1 MDKEI
6 KILFADDD
14 MLVCSVIEQAIC
26 DAGWKPVIVHSG
38 RDVYEQ
44 YNRHRPSVVVLDI
57 AMPGMSGFEVAQLI
71 RQDDH
76 STPIIFYSGLA
87 DEDYLLKSI
96 ELGEKFYITKNYSEK
111 LLISKIKSLL
121 CEPDGKIVLTDKV
134 VYDVFNSNLN
144 VGNCTYHLSG
154 INARLMKVLCE
165 NCNRMILNTYLYDAC
180 WSKSQLCLSYKKQL
194 NKYINKLRNLLKDD
208 RRVVISCI
216 HGIGYSLKVNDIDN
230 Q

>member
-1 MDKEI
+1 MDQDI

-26 DAGWKPVIVHSG
+26 DAGWKPVIVQSG
-38 RDVYEQ
+38 RDAYEQ
-44 YNRHRPSVVVLDI
+44 YLRMHPSVVVLDI

-76 STPIIFYSGLA
+76 LTPIIFYSGLS

-96 ELGEKFYITKNYSEK
+96 ELGEKFYITKNYSER

-121 CEPDGKIVLTDKV
+121 YEPDREIVLTDKV

-144 VGNCTYHLSG
+144 VGNCTYHLTG
-154 INARLMKVLCE
+154 IQAQLMRILCE
-165 NCNRMILNTYLYDAC
+165 NCNRMVSNTYLYDAC
-180 WSKSQLCLSYKKQL
+180 WSKSLSCLNYKKQL
-194 NKYINKLRNLLKDD
+194 NKYINKLRNLLKEDT
-208 RRVVISCI
+208 RIIISCK

>member
-1 MDKEI
+1 MDKKI

-14 MLVCSVIEQAIC
+14 MLVCSVMEQAIC
-26 DAGWKPVIVHSG
+26 DAGWEPVIVHSG
-38 RDVYEQ
+38 KDAYEQ
-44 YNRHRPSVVVLDI
+44 YLRNRPAVVVLDI

-71 RQDDH
+71 RQDDF

-96 ELGEKFYITKNYSEK
+96 ELGEKFYITKNYSER

-121 CEPDGKIVLTDKV
+121 YEPDGKIVLTDKV

-144 VGNCTYHLSG
+144 VGNCAYHLSG
-154 INARLMKVLCE
+154 IQAQLMKVLCE
-165 NCNRMILNTYLYDAC
+165 NCNRTVLNTYLYDVC
-180 WSKSQLCLSYKKQL
+180 WSKSLYCLSYKKQL
-194 NKYINKLRNLLKDD
+194 NKYINKLRHLLKDD
-208 RRVVISCI
+208 RRLVISCK
-216 HGIGYSLKVNDIDN
+216 HGIGYSLRVNNIGN